1 MELKRLL
8 ETLPPDFSE
17 DTNSADDRNKKFKK
31 RQSLVKFRQAEPSYT
46 NENYESDEE
55 NASNK
60 GPGKDATSSTDRG
73 EKIWIVLFR

>member
-8 ETLPPDFSE
+8 ETLPPDLSE
-17 DTNSADDRNKKFKK
+17 DATSADSRNKKFKK

-46 NENYESDEE
+46 NENFEPDEE

-60 GPGKDATSSTDRG
+60 DLGKETASSSDRA
-73 EKIWIVLFR
+73 ERT